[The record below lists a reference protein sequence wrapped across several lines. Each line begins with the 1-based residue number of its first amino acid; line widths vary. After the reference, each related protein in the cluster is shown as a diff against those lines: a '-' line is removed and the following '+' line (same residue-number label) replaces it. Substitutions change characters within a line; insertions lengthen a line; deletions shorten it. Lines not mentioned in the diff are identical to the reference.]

1 MNGTQHTVSLPDPN
15 VGTVGNILIAV
26 TTFIIFFVLGICGRF
41 KTLFSGNDVKGF
53 FGDDMRVSACTR
65 RDLSIASNTF
75 SPERLGK
82 SQSMELR
89 SFNFCASFFEVNM
102 AS

>member
-1 MNGTQHTVSLPDPN
+1 MLKV
-15 VGTVGNILIAV
+15 
-26 TTFIIFFVLGICGRF
+26 
-41 KTLFSGNDVKGF
+41 F